1 MKCVKK
7 IEYDVSMCTTSCNGL
22 MVTGFTKFDF
32 QDYPK
37 KDIQRT
43 LDDYKNYKK
52 WFKFP
57 SGIKV

>member
-1 MKCVKK
+1 
-7 IEYDVSMCTTSCNGL
+7 

-43 LDDYKNYKK
+43 LDDYKKYKK

-57 SGIKV
+57 SGIKG